1 MIQIV
6 RVAVPPVPDSDE
18 QVVELLAKSCSE
30 HTKVLTFTEVSNVTG
45 CTLRARRR
53 IKAVSRVGASFTKRM
68 PKVAAA
74 YG

>member
-18 QVVELLAKSCSE
+18 QVVKLLAKSCSE
-30 HTKVLTFTEVSNVTG
+30 HTKVTFTEVSNVTG

-68 PKVAAA
+68 PKVAAPH
-74 YG
+74 G